1 MLVPEAHMTGWK
13 GVERGVGVEGRMR
26 KAGEGA
32 GGERWEEGERN
43 YCSNLGL
50 SGTSHYIQLP
60 PDNHINSQEPTE
72 IRMKASGGKHKWP
85 SQDPK

>member
-32 GGERWEEGERN
+32 GRERWEEGERN
-43 YCSNLGL
+43 ITAQTWACLEL
-50 SGTSHYIQLP
+50 
-60 PDNHINSQEPTE
+60 HIAYS
-72 IRMKASGGKHKWP
+72 
-85 SQDPK
+85 